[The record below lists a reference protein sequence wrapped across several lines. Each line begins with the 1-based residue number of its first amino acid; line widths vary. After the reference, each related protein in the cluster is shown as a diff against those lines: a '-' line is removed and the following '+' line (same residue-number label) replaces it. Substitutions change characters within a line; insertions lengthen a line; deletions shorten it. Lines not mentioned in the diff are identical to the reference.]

1 MNSRKATSQNFKNHG
16 ALTRRFDAQQIDYF
30 SSGPH
35 LRSMKVATLSSSE
48 HEMNTQKPQTPSE
61 TEHEHERK
69 VRILFISSCA
79 FLIAIASVVVAR
91 VLLTMISACT
101 NFFYF
106 GQFSLHESHPENT
119 WGALSIFVPVVGGFI
134 VGIMARFG
142 SPAIRG
148 HGIPEAMENIL
159 TKHSRIPKRLAI
171 LKPLSAAVAI
181 GSGGPFGAEGPII
194 ATGGAIGSI
203 FGQVLTVTNYERK
216 VLLACGAA
224 AGMAAIFGTPF
235 SAVLLAIE
243 LLLFEFRAKS
253 FAPVVLAATTATT
266 FRYAFVD
273 SQPFFMM
280 PTIQPPDLRSFA
292 CYILFGLMIGVIAV
306 IVTKSIYWVEDM
318 FEKLPVHWMWWPAIG
333 GLGVGLIGLFEPRT
347 LGVGYNNITDAL
359 SGNLTIELA
368 LALVVLKFASWAIAL
383 GSGTSGGTLAPILT
397 FGSCL
402 GFVMGSILNINFQE
416 LHIDPHVMAL
426 IGMAALFAGTSK
438 ALLTSVLFAFEASR
452 QSAGLVPLLGCSV
465 TAYLVASLLMRN
477 SIMTE
482 KIVRRGLHVPHEYF
496 PT

>member
-1 MNSRKATSQNFKNHG
+1 MTH
-16 ALTRRFDAQQIDYF
+16 RFDALLIDDL
-30 SSGPH
+30 PH
-35 LRSMKVATLSSSE
+35 SLQLLGMANTHQEAERRLRIV
-48 HEMNTQKPQTPSE
+48 
-61 TEHEHERK
+61 
-69 VRILFISSCA
+69 FISCCA
-79 FLIAIASVVVAR
+79 FLIAVSSVVIAR
-91 VLLTMISACT
+91 LLLVMIS
-101 NFFYF
+101 FFDNLFYY
-106 GQFSLHESHPENT
+106 GKISLADSHPDT
-119 WGALSIFVPVVGGFI
+119 SYWGWFSILIPAIGGLLVG
-134 VGIMARFG
+134 VMARFG

-148 HGIPEAMENIL
+148 HGIPEAMESIL
-159 TKHSRIPKRLAI
+159 TKHSRVPKRLAI
-171 LKPLSAAVAI
+171 LKPLSSAIAI

-203 FGQVLTVTNYERK
+203 FGQFLSVTNYERK
-216 VLLACGAA
+216 ILLACGAA
-224 AGMAAIFGTPF
+224 SGMAAIFGTPF

-273 SQPFFMM
+273 SHPFFAM
-280 PTIQPPDLRSFA
+280 PEIQPPDLTSFS
-292 CYILFGLMIGVIAV
+292 CYILFGIFIGFFCV
-306 IVTKSIYWVEDM
+306 IVTKSIYWIEDA
-318 FEKLPVHWMWWPAIG
+318 FEKLPIHWMWWPALG
-333 GLGVGLIGLFEPRT
+333 GLAVGLIGMIEPRT

-359 SGNLTIELA
+359 SGNITIELA
-368 LALVVLKFASWAIAL
+368 LILVIFKFLSWAIAL

-402 GFVMGSILNINFQE
+402 GFVVGSMLHLYFPE

-452 QSAGLVPLLGCSV
+452 QSAGLVPLLVCSV
-465 TAYLVASLLMRN
+465 MAYLVASLLMRD

-482 KIVRRGLHVPHEYF
+482 KIVRRGIHVPHEYF